1 MNNLNKINEETG
13 SLKILCH
20 DASNYYIGCRELNM
34 SSNKD
39 LHEIDSFVEPIILTI
54 NQVGNVNCDILFDCP
69 SFTNNTIKKLIL
81 IKCDDNVLKIAKHL
95 VSLEEIMLEEFKLTN
110 SNYWNVRKIL
120 NELPYLKRIILRY
133 IDCSDSSHIREYIT
147 NYCKYRDI
155 ELEFP

>member
-13 SLKILCH
+13 SLKIWCH
-20 DASNYYIGCRELNM
+20 DVSNYYIGCRELNM
-34 SSNKD
+34 CSNKD
-39 LHEIDSFVEPIILTI
+39 LHEINSFVEPIILTI

-69 SFTNNTIKKLIL
+69 SFTNNTIKKLVL

-95 VSLEEIMLEEFKLTN
+95 TSLEEIMLEEFKLTK

-120 NELPYLKRIILRY
+120 NELPYLRRIILRY
-133 IDCSDSSHIREYIT
+133 IDCGDSSHIREYIT
-147 NYCKYRDI
+147 NYCKYRNI